1 MKENKMSTITCLKEL
16 KEKGELKYTDIVE
29 FIVNKEILKYEVENS
44 YLHYLKDGKNDEIF
58 KILEIDKYIL
68 AKNIYKYKPTIKES
82 EPISFLRI
90 WPETKDHDYPALTR
104 LVKELYRIIEGQE
117 TVYTKFTRFEIMDI

>member
-68 AKNIYKYKPTIKES
+68 TENIYKYKPIIKGP
-82 EPISFLRI
+82 EPIFHSV
-90 WPETKDHDYPALTR
+90 WPETKTNDFPALTK
-104 LVKELYRIIEGQE
+104 LVAELYRIIEKQKPI
-117 TVYTKFTRFEIMDI
+117 YTKFTRFEIMEI